1 MEQSIQQLNLGYHA
15 AQDRMLLKAGVG
27 ETQEVQL
34 WITFR
39 IARFLFAILNN
50 DAHLPVAVPAP
61 TENPTQAVEQ
71 FAQEAQAMEA
81 LKSLDFETAY
91 QAERKPLIEAEE
103 LLVTELHVEQIEHV
117 EQGTKSLKS
126 LKLQCANGFS
136 IQLNLST
143 ELVLAL
149 ANMLQLAA
157 KDAQWPLAGVAAPT
171 ATSAFVMAEP
181 ANKQVLH

>member
-15 AQDRMLLKAGVG
+15 VQDRMLLKAGVG

-50 DAHLPVAVPAP
+50 DARLPVAAPAP

-71 FAQEAQAMEA
+71 FAQEAQAVEA
-81 LKSLDFETAY
+81 LKSLDFATAY
-91 QAERKPLIEAEE
+91 KPSRKPLIEVEE
-103 LLVTELHVEQIEHV
+103 LLVTELQVEQIEHV
-117 EQGTKSLKS
+117 AQGTKTLKS
-126 LKLQCANGFS
+126 LKFQCANGFN
-136 IQLNLST
+136 IHLNLSP

-157 KDAQWPLAGVAAPT
+157 KDAQWPLAGVAAP
-171 ATSAFVMAEP
+171 ATTSSFVIAEP